1 MCSIEDEEK
10 IKFIDKKNITLI
22 PKPNS
27 MSLQFILSIKNYSN
41 SNEIYKLPKSVLD
54 HLNLLKKPCYNEL
67 YDKIEIK
74 NNCHSRNKSL

>member
-10 IKFIDKKNITLI
+10 IKFIDKKKITLI

-41 SNEIYKLPKSVLD
+41 SNEIYKLKKSVLD
-54 HLNLLKKPCYNEL
+54 HLNLLKKPSYNEL